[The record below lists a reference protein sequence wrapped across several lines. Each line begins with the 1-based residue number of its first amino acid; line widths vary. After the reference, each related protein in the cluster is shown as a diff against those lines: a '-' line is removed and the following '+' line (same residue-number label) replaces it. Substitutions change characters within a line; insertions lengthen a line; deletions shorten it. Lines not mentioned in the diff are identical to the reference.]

1 MKKALTFTE
10 IDELAFKL
18 GRNLMEGD
26 VVALIGDLGTGKT
39 TFVQKLAKAL
49 GIKENVKSPTFNYVL
64 EYTSGRVPFY
74 HFDVYRIS
82 EPLEIY
88 ELGYED
94 YIEGDG
100 ITVIEWANLI
110 KSELPKVYIEISLFH
125 KDEET
130 REIEIKVIGNEVR
143 EKELLKNVDFG
154 NWYIN

>member
-1 MKKALTFTE
+1 M
-10 IDELAFKL
+10 
-18 GRNLMEGD
+18 
-26 VVALIGDLGTGKT
+26 
-39 TFVQKLAKAL
+39 
-49 GIKENVKSPTFNYVL
+49 
-64 EYTSGRVPFY
+64 
-74 HFDVYRIS
+74 
-82 EPLEIY
+82 EIY

-154 NWYIN
+154 N

>member
-1 MKKALTFTE
+1 MKKVLTFNE
-10 IDELAFKL
+10 IDGLALKL
-18 GRNLMEGD
+18 GKYLREGD

-39 TFVQKLAKAL
+39 TFVQKLAKAI
-49 GIKENVKSPTFNYVL
+49 GIRENVKSPTFNYVL

-94 YIEGDG
+94 YVEGNG

-130 REIEIKVIGNEVR
+130 REIEIRVVGNKEK
-143 EKELLKNVDFG
+143 EKELLENVDFG
-154 NWYIN
+154 N

>member
-1 MKKALTFTE
+1 MKKVLTFNE
-10 IDELAFKL
+10 IDGLALKL
-18 GRNLMEGD
+18 GKYLREGD

-39 TFVQKLAKAL
+39 TFVQKLAKAI

-94 YIEGDG
+94 YVEGNG

-130 REIEIKVIGNEVR
+130 REIEIRVVGNKEK
-143 EKELLKNVDFG
+143 EKELLENVDFG
-154 NWYIN
+154 N

>member
-1 MKKALTFTE
+1 MKKVLTFNE
-10 IDELAFKL
+10 IDGLALKL
-18 GRNLMEGD
+18 GEYLREGD

-39 TFVQKLAKAL
+39 TFVQKLAKAI

-94 YIEGDG
+94 YVEGNG

-130 REIEIKVIGNEVR
+130 REIEIRVVGNKEK

-154 NWYIN
+154 N

>member
-1 MKKALTFTE
+1 MVTVEQFEKFCKDFVE
-10 IDELAFKL
+10 KYNGRYFKDIA
-18 GRNLMEGD
+18 NE
-26 VVALIGDLGTGKT
+26 
-39 TFVQKLAKAL
+39 L

-64 EYTSGRVPFY
+64 EYNSGRVPFY

-94 YIEGDG
+94 YVEGNG

-110 KSELPKVYIEISLFH
+110 TTELPKSYIEISLFH
-125 KDEET
+125 KNEET
-130 REIEIKVIGNEVR
+130 REIDIKVIGNEAR
-143 EKELLKNVDFG
+143 EKELLKNVGFG

>member
-1 MKKALTFTE
+1 MKKALSFIE

-18 GRNLMEGD
+18 GRNLVEGD

-74 HFDVYRIS
+74 HFDVYR
-82 EPLEIY
+82 
-88 ELGYED
+88 GYEG

-100 ITVIEWANLI
+100 IAVSEWANVI

-130 REIEIKVIGNEVR
+130 REIEIKVIGNEAR

-154 NWYIN
+154 N

>member
-1 MKKALTFTE
+1 MRKVLSFEE
-10 IDELAFKL
+10 IDNLALKL
-18 GRNLMEGD
+18 GENLLEGE
-26 VVALIGDLGTGKT
+26 VIALIGDLGTGKT

-64 EYTSGRVPFY
+64 EYNSGRMPFY

-94 YIEGDG
+94 YLDNKG

-110 KSELPKVYIEISLFH
+110 ESELPKEYIEISLFH
-125 KDEET
+125 KNEFA
-130 REIEIKVIGNEVR
+130 REIEIRVVGNEKR

-154 NWYIN
+154 D

>member
-1 MKKALTFTE
+1 MKKNLSFGE
-10 IDELAFKL
+10 IDELIVKL
-18 GRNLMEGD
+18 SKYLKSGD
-26 VVALIGDLGTGKT
+26 VISLEGDLGTGKT
-39 TFVQKLAKAL
+39 TIVQKISKEL
-49 GIKENVKSPTFNYVL
+49 GIKENIKSPTFNYVL

-110 KSELPKVYIEISLFH
+110 KSELPKVYIEINLFH

-130 REIEIKVIGNEVR
+130 REIEIKVIGNEAR

-154 NWYIN
+154 N